1 MNIQELLSGTMGQQ
15 MVDGVSSQ
23 LGIEKGQAKTAV
35 STAVPLLLTA
45 LNKNAEKGDSNNIIN
60 ALSKHDGSILDN
72 ISGFLNE
79 GNFADGNGILGHVL
93 GSKQNEVSGA
103 VAKSSGLSAGQIS
116 QVMAM
121 IAPIVMGYLG
131 KEKKQGKLDSGDL
144 TSVLGGLLGGDS
156 QSSQMGG
163 LLDSLLGG
171 SSSKK
176 SGGLSGL
183 GGKIL
188 GGLLGGKK

>member
-1 MNIQELLSGTMGQQ
+1 MNVQELLNGSLGQQ

-23 LGIEKGQAKTAV
+23 LGIGEGQAKTAV
-35 STAVPLLLTA
+35 SMAVPLLLTA
-45 LNKNAEKGDSNNIIN
+45 LNKNAEKGDANNIIN

-79 GNFADGNGILGHVL
+79 GNFSDGNSILGHVL
-93 GSKQNEVSGA
+93 GNKQNDVSNA

-116 QVMAM
+116 QVLAM

-131 KEKKQGKLDSGDL
+131 KEKKQGKLDGGDL
-144 TSVLGGLLGGDS
+144 TSVLGSLLGDG

-171 SSSKK
+171 SSKK
-176 SGGLSGL
+176 GGGLSDL

-188 GGLLGGKK
+188 GGLFGGKK

>member
-1 MNIQELLSGTMGQQ
+1 MNVQELLNGPLGQQ

-23 LGIEKGQAKTAV
+23 LGIGEGQAKTAV

-45 LNKNAEKGDSNNIIN
+45 LNKNAENGDANNIIN

-79 GNFADGNGILGHVL
+79 GNFSDGNSILGHVL
-93 GSKQNEVSGA
+93 GNKQNDVSNA

-116 QVMAM
+116 QVLAM

-131 KEKKQGKLDSGDL
+131 KEKNQGKLDGGDL
-144 TSVLGGLLGGDS
+144 TSVLGSLLGGDG

-163 LLDSLLGG
+163 LLDSLLGE
-171 SSSKK
+171 SSKK
-176 SGGLSGL
+176 GGGLSDL

-188 GGLLGGKK
+188 GGLFGGKK